1 MPSRPTLSVII
12 SCFNEEE
19 SIGECLRRT
28 VKAVPDAE
36 ILVIHGGTD
45 RTADI
50 ADEMARGNPNIVV
63 IRNLDDRGK
72 GHAIKV
78 GIEKSSADT
87 MVQFDADLQ
96 FMPEEIPRV
105 ALPILAGEADLSFG
119 ARFMKGSDVANYDF
133 SFFRVLGNRIVNRYI
148 NLLTG
153 QAFCDITTGFKAWT
167 REAIESVAFRDDRFI
182 YEAEIAVRAGLKGL
196 RIAMVPITY
205 FNRYGGISGHGR
217 GWKEPVSIILT
228 GIKILA
234 FSTLMRLSL
243 W

>member
-1 MPSRPTLSVII
+1 MPSRPALSVII

-28 VKAVPDAE
+28 VAAVPDAE
-36 ILVIHGGTD
+36 VLVIHGGSD

-50 ADEMARGNPNIVV
+50 AEEMARGNPRIVV
-63 IRNLDDRGK
+63 IRNLNDRGK

-78 GIEKSSADT
+78 GIERASSDT

-96 FMPEEIPRV
+96 FMPEEIPKVVR
-105 ALPILAGEADLSFG
+105 PILAGEAEFSFG
-119 ARFMKGSDVANYDF
+119 ARFMAGSDVEKYDF
-133 SFFRVLGNRIVNRYI
+133 SFFRVMGNRIVNRYI
-148 NLLTG
+148 NLLTR
-153 QAFCDITTGFKAWT
+153 QSFYDITTGFKAWT
-167 REAIESVAFRDDRFI
+167 RRAINEVGFKDDRFI
-182 YEAEIAVRAGLKGL
+182 YEAEIAVRAGLKGC

-217 GWKEPVSIILT
+217 GWKEPFSIVWT
-228 GIKILA
+228 GMKILL
-234 FSTLMRLSL
+234 FSTLIRLSL

>member
-1 MPSRPTLSVII
+1 MTDAPTLSVII

-28 VKAVPDAE
+28 LGAVPQAE
-36 ILVIHGGTD
+36 IIVIHGGRD

-50 ADEMARGNPNIVV
+50 AEEMARAHPNIRV

-78 GIEKSSADT
+78 GIRNASSDV
-87 MVQFDADLQ
+87 MVQLDADLQ
-96 FMPEEIPRV
+96 FMPEEIPKV
-105 ALPILAGEADLSFG
+105 ARPVLDGTADLSFG
-119 ARFMKGSDVANYDF
+119 CRFMEGSNVEQYRF
-133 SFFRVLGNRIVNRYI
+133 SFFRVMGNRIVNRYVTY
-148 NLLTG
+148 LSRRT
-153 QAFCDITTGFKAWT
+153 FYDITTGFKAWT
-167 REAIESVAFRDDRFI
+167 REAIDRIAFKDDRFI
-182 YEAEIAVRAGLKGL
+182 YEAEIAMRAALGGC

-217 GWKEPVSIILT
+217 GWREPFSIVLT
-228 GIKILA
+228 GVKILV
-234 FSTLMRLSL
+234 FSTLIRLSL